1 MTSWIAIAL
10 LAGLASALI
19 FAAAGVPTF
28 AAAAVFLLAPAPLL
42 IAGLGWGLLVTLI
55 AGVAGG
61 AVLAVLIGWAF
72 ALPYLLSTA
81 LPAAVICRLAL
92 QRRPAAPVSGG
103 EGEARAGDVE
113 WYPEGRV
120 LIAIALMAGLL
131 ASALVIMAG
140 PDAHSFRA
148 STDQLLD
155 RVLAIQNVTP
165 TSPEQQQRLQ
175 SMRALFANLLPAAA
189 AVGWTLSTFAN
200 FRLAEPSRPASTS
213 PPGRSPALAPSPFRA
228 WRRWPAGGLAVGPAA
243 GQLRLERRRL
253 CRRAGGRLRAAWARR
268 PAWASRGPS
277 LRPLLLVA
285 LYAAVLV
292 LGLALALPL
301 IVTGLSTC
309 CSQCGRVPGNRRAAG
324 VCEFETND

>member
-1 MTSWIAIAL
+1 MMMSWIAIAV

-19 FAAAGVPTF
+19 FAAAGIPTF

-42 IAGLGWGLLVTLI
+42 IAGLGWGLLVTLT
-55 AGVAGG
+55 AGLAG
-61 AVLAVLIGWAF
+61 AVVLAVLIGWAF
-72 ALPYLLSTA
+72 AVPFLLSTA
-81 LPAAVICRLAL
+81 LPAVVICRLAL
-92 QRRPAAPVSGG
+92 QQRPAAPVAGA

-155 RVLAIQNVTP
+155 RVLAIQDVAP
-165 TSPEQQQRLQ
+165 SSPEQQQRLQ

-189 AVGWTLSTFAN
+189 AIGWTLSTFAN
-200 FRLAEPSRPASTS
+200 FRLAETVAARLHITARPLARFGTLAFPRSAAVGLLVASLS
-213 PPGRSPALAPSPFRA
+213 ALLPDSFGLIGGAF
-228 WRRWPAGGLAVGPAA
+228 AGGLAAA
-243 GQLRLERRRL
+243 FALLGLAVLHGLLE
-253 CRRAGGRLRAAWARR
+253 GH
-268 PAWASRGPS
+268 S

-285 LYAAVLV
+285 LYVAVLV
-292 LGLALALPL
+292 LGFALALPL
-301 IVTGLSTC
+301 IVTGLLDMLFAMRARTRK
-309 CSQCGRVPGNRRAAG
+309 SQSGGRV
-324 VCEFETND
+324 